1 MGSSEDEIRAVTV
14 GEPEKLTGRV
24 IVVDY
29 DPAWPEQ
36 FRREAGRIRR
46 VLGNRVEALE
56 HVGSTSVPGLAAK
69 PVIDLVL
76 VVADSADEDAYL
88 PPLERAGYRLRIREP
103 GWHEHRMLKGP
114 DAAANLHVFSAGCPE
129 VARMLLFRDWLRVH
143 DDDREAYA
151 AVKRELAARKWTY
164 LQNYA
169 DAKTPVVEAIL
180 ARAGSS

>member
-46 VLGNRVEALE
+46 VLGDRVEAL
-56 HVGSTSVPGLAAK
+56 
-69 PVIDLVL
+69 
-76 VVADSADEDAYL
+76 DSADEDAHL
-88 PPLERAGYRLRIREP
+88 PHLERAGYRLRIREP

-151 AVKRELAARKWTY
+151 AVSWGPPAAT
-164 LQNYA
+164 
-169 DAKTPVVEAIL
+169 I
-180 ARAGSS
+180 SS